1 MATHTYRIH
10 VKARPG
16 RIDVDDG
23 RVRQF
28 INTEPGVARELMRRA
43 DRAADYQRRNC
54 GRRTG
59 RLVSTVRT
67 QLGTGS
73 RGTIAAQAITGREG
87 VTPYLGYVMYGTG
100 PHVIRPSRGKALR
113 FVSGAGVVFATKV
126 NHPGNRPNPF
136 VLESIAAAAG

>member
-67 QLGTGS
+67 QLARSAAGGP
-73 RGTIAAQAITGREG
+73 AAQAITGRDG
-87 VTPYLGYVMYGTG
+87 FTDYLGYVLYGTG
-100 PHVIRPSRGKALR
+100 PHVIRPNRAKALR
-113 FVSGAGVVFATKV
+113 FTTSSGVVFATKV
-126 NHPGNRPNPF
+126 NHPGNKGRNF
-136 VLESIAAAAG
+136 VLESLAAAGG